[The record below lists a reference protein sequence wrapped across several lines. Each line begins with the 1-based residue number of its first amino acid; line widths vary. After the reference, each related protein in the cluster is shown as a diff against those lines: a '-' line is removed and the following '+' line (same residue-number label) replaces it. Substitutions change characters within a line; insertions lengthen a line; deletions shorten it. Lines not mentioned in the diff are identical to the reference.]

1 MAQPESSRPATSSL
15 VPLSEIQTNQ
25 RGRMSTNIGGSKAVV
40 LLPVAAEAG
49 AGASSQRGPP
59 QGVTHGVSFL
69 PRPFVKKTSGVKWTA
84 QEDALLRTAVEQ
96 HGAKNWKNIA
106 AQLRDRTEV
115 QCLHR
120 WQKVLKPSLVK
131 GPWTAE
137 EDRKVRARRGERG
150 ERSEREEEPD
160 GRRDNDP
167 LLLRASDLPCEAS
180 EKKSR
185 RQRRARRPTRQRPPP
200 CAPNDLLCC

>member
-1 MAQPESSRPATSSL
+1 MSDYPAGSWSSAPGAPTPPSSQPTAPPAPSYSSFSSAAPGAAPGSAPAPVPQVPNMAQPESSRPATSSL

-137 EDRKVRARRGERG
+137 EDRK
-150 ERSEREEEPD
+150 
-160 GRRDNDP
+160 
-167 LLLRASDLPCEAS
+167 
-180 EKKSR
+180 
-185 RQRRARRPTRQRPPP
+185 
-200 CAPNDLLCC
+200 